1 MPWREIAGIYAKT
14 GVDWQ
19 RRVRWQKFEG
29 IDKQTRQNAERRGIR
44 TVEMRNLHVI
54 FVTLSLPESIFS
66 YLL

>member
-14 GVDWQ
+14 GAGWQ
-19 RRVRWQKFEG
+19 RRVRWQKLEG

-44 TVEMRNLHVI
+44 TVEMRNLYVI
-54 FVTLSLPESIFS
+54 FVTLSLQESIFS